1 MTDLSGLKAGPA
13 CSDSVG
19 WDVAVGVRVAVGTVR
34 GRVGVGWA
42 RRRQA
47 AAAGG
52 DATVRR
58 ELGVAF
64 GVAAVWPVT
73 VFAVALMVWATIAQF
88 HSVQRERQQV
98 AARVAGSIDHMVDVG
113 TRTMQAAA
121 AVGDPAEMTPGAV
134 EGLLGRLLQTQNEV
148 DELSFIDAR
157 GKRLGIASSLRRVDA
172 GAPVFEGA
180 RETAA
185 SAVDTGEVA
194 IGGGFHETIGGFVY
208 AIAVPTTES
217 GTGRGSGA
225 LVGVT
230 PMTALAELLADV
242 NAETGGSSYIVTVDG
257 RLVADANLDR
267 VFSGTTLP
275 DVSGGLS
282 RGIGGTPIIAGTA
295 PLAVGDGAVV
305 VVSAENAGTAMAPA
319 ALAIIPCALLMC
331 LVVVAHRVRDRLIRR
346 IVEPIE
352 TLAQSTRQLAG
363 GDLTA
368 RAETSDI
375 VEFDLLANDFNG
387 MATRLQET
395 VTSLEDRTRRLA
407 DSNRQLEEFASVA
420 AHDLREPLRKIQFF
434 GDRLDKML
442 GDDCSDPAR
451 DYVARMSG
459 AARRMSELIE
469 SLLTYSRVST
479 KTAPFEPVDLNTTV
493 RGVLGD
499 LEAAIADNDADIT
512 VGDLPVVDADPMQMR
527 QLFQNLLSN
536 ALKYHEPGSP
546 VDVVITA
553 DASGVPPASASAS
566 TNGDR
571 ARVLVSD
578 NGIGIDPI
586 HHDEIFRVF
595 SRLHRRAEYEGTGI
609 GLAVCRRIV
618 DRHDG
623 SIVVTSAPGE
633 GSTFVVSLPRHSSL
647 EDP

>member
-1 MTDLSGLKAGPA
+1 MSI
-13 CSDSVG
+13 
-19 WDVAVGVRVAVGTVR
+19 GTVR
-34 GRVGVGWA
+34 GRAGVGWA
-42 RRRQA
+42 HRRQRQA

-52 DATVRR
+52 DPTVRR
-58 ELGVAF
+58 ELVVAF

-134 EGLLGRLLQTQNEV
+134 EGLLDRLLQTQNEV

-157 GKRLGIASSLRRVDA
+157 GKRIGIASTLRQVDA
-172 GAPVFEGA
+172 EAPVFEGA

-208 AIAVPTTES
+208 AIAVPTTEP
-217 GTGRGSGA
+217 GTGRRSGS

-257 RLVADANLDR
+257 RLVADEELNR
-267 VFSGTTLP
+267 VFSGTRML

-305 VVSAENAGTAMAPA
+305 VVSAESAGTAMAPA
-319 ALAIIPCALLMC
+319 ALAIIPSALLMC
-331 LVVVAHRVRDRLIRR
+331 LVVVARRVRDRLIRR

-352 TLAQSTRQLAG
+352 TLALSTRQLAG
-363 GDLTA
+363 GDLTT
-368 RAETSDI
+368 RAEASDI

-395 VTSLEDRTRRLA
+395 VMSLEDRTRRLA

-434 GDRLDKML
+434 GDRLDTML
-442 GDDCSDPAR
+442 GDDCSDTAR

-459 AARRMSELIE
+459 AARRMSDLIE
-469 SLLTYSRVST
+469 SLLTYSRIST

-499 LEAAIADNDADIT
+499 LEAAIADNNADIT

-553 DASGVPPASASAS
+553 DASGVPPASASA
-566 TNGDR
+566 NGDR

-578 NGIGIDPI
+578 NGIGIDPS